1 MLAAMIDA
9 AVHWIKA
16 GLPMINLK
24 IVLYSTNPLLLDHS
38 SQASRGDECV
48 KLFLKKKEH
57 YEKMAV
63 ESKVSIQT
71 IISDDKYEDDDEDD
85 NDDDDDN
92 DYGDDDDDKNYGDDD
107 DDQKDDDN
115 IYYNMI

>member
-38 SQASRGDECV
+38 TQASRGDECV

-71 IISDDKYEDDDEDD
+71 IISDDKYESD
-85 NDDDDDN
+85 
-92 DYGDDDDDKNYGDDD
+92 DYGDDDDDDNDNDYDADDDYDTDYGDDD
-107 DDQKDDDN
+107 EN
-115 IYYNMI
+115 IYNYMI